1 VSTRLLITLAVL
13 CGAAIVAAGIAQLLL
28 AH

>member
-13 CGAAIVAAGIAQLLL
+13 CGLAIIGAGLAQFFMIK
-28 AH
+28 